1 MTKELEAFYKDYL
14 NANSWPQRKDGVPL
28 DLLDKLNQDD
38 KIIAEDELI
47 DHIGFND
54 SWPIIGL
61 GYMKST
67 KSIDKLYKLLN
78 KSSKYFKIVIAHSI
92 YQINGDLEMIDIA
105 IKESERL
112 KSTYEIIQILFML
125 RDFKD
130 DRIDKLLY
138 DFYNHKDYLVAYNAA
153 RVLGLSTDGVVNKFR
168 DLKEQKAKSENWIM
182 KQIKKI
188 TTPNKQ
194 SKNIAV

>member
-28 DLLDKLNQDD
+28 DLLDRLSQDD
-38 KIIAEDELI
+38 KVIAENELM

-78 KSSKYFKIVIAHSI
+78 KGSKYFKIVIAHSI
-92 YQINGDLEMIDIA
+92 YQINGDSKMIDIA
-105 IKESERL
+105 ISESKRL
-112 KSTYEIIQILFML
+112 KSTYEIIEILFML

-138 DFYNHKDYLVAYNAA
+138 DFYNHNDYLVAYNAA
-153 RVLGLSTDGVVNKFR
+153 RVLGLSTDDVVNKFR
-168 DLKEQKAKSENWIM
+168 DIKEHKVKRDNWIIR
-182 KQIKKI
+182 QIKKI
-188 TTPNKQ
+188 TTPNTAYK
-194 SKNIAV
+194 